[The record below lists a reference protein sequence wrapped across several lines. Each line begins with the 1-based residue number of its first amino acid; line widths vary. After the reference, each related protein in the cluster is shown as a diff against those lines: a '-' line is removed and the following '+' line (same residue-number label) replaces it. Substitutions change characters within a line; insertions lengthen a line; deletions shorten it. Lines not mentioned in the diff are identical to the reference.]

1 MTLVRTFFHKHL
13 IIGLIIAFG
22 GLWSIHSALTP
33 LYLDIQCDQKID
45 PETRNAIRTLLGQHA
60 GKRIGAQKILQELTP
75 LFSVV
80 RSVTIQTNSARKAIV
95 AVQAHVPQVI
105 IASLQSNNPEYALC
119 KGLGKAKKDE
129 KASDVTLIEK
139 KYFSEAALHGLPVFL
154 IDGAQYA
161 EAVQHAELIS
171 CVTDLD
177 PLLFDE
183 YKVTWRAKSEIIM
196 QSKALPCIIVADV
209 ASIHDKERLS
219 AVKRIYEAEKE
230 MYKNGIKADIR
241 LRESIVCS
249 QLDQPVEKFSL

>member
-1 MTLVRTFFHKHL
+1 MTLVRKLFHKHL

-33 LYLDIQCDQKID
+33 LYLDIHCDQKID
-45 PETRNAIRTLLGQHA
+45 PETRSVIRTLLSQHA
-60 GKRIGAQKILQELTP
+60 GKRIGAQKILQELNL
-75 LFSVV
+75 LFPFVH
-80 RSVTIQTNSARKAIV
+80 SVTIQTNSARKTLI
-95 AVQAHVPQVI
+95 AVHAHVPQVI
-105 IASLQSNNPEYALC
+105 IASLQTNNPEYALC
-119 KGLGKAKKDE
+119 KGARKAKGDDK
-129 KASDVTLIEK
+129 SPDVLLIEK

-161 EAVQHAELIS
+161 EAVQHAELIT

-177 PLLFDE
+177 PVVFDE

-196 QSKALPCIIVADV
+196 QSKALPCIIIADV

-219 AVKRIYEAEKE
+219 AVRRIYEAEKE